1 MCEYDLALH
10 EDKPTTPTDPNGDR
24 TAIEKWERCNRLAT
38 MIIKQTITPAICGA
52 ISDKDQAS
60 NDLTA
65 KAYLAKVEENFKSCS
80 KTYADFTV

>member
-1 MCEYDLALH
+1 
-10 EDKPTTPTDPNGDR
+10 
-24 TAIEKWERCNRLAT
+24 
-38 MIIKQTITPAICGA
+38 MIIKQTITLAIYGA
-52 ISDKDQAS
+52 IPDKDQAS